1 MKLMEILQGRDALTR
16 LTDTHFK
23 SYKLIRELALLKKR
37 ADEEFAFYTEQEKR
51 IVNTYADRDEKGQ
64 IIFLDG
70 GRVKLKDAE
79 AKAAFESE
87 IGKLN
92 DTEIDDMPVVTVLET
107 DFASASDFPTATE
120 MLLLSELVDFK
131 EA

>member
-1 MKLMEILQGRDALTR
+1 MKLIEILQGRDALTR
-16 LTDTHFK
+16 LTDKHFK

-87 IGKLN
+87 VGKLN
-92 DTEIDDMPVVTVLET
+92 DTEIDDMPVVTILES
-107 DFASASDFPTATE
+107 DFATASDFPTATE
-120 MLLLSELVDFK
+120 MLLLSELVVFK

>member
-1 MKLMEILQGRDALTR
+1 MKLIEILQGRDALTR

-51 IVNTYADRDEKGQ
+51 IVNAYADRDEKGQ

-87 IGKLN
+87 VGKLN
-92 DTEIDDMPVVTVLET
+92 DTEIDDMPVVTILES
-107 DFASASDFPTATE
+107 DFATASDFPTATE